1 VRLITRGRIHP
12 VNVYKDN
19 SGDYAYVPRLREVG
33 LLDECARALMG
44 KSPGITLYQLRLS
57 DAIIVTT
64 FQKT

>member
-1 VRLITRGRIHP
+1 VRLITRGCIHP

-33 LLDECARALMG
+33 LLDECARTYG
-44 KSPGITLYQLRLS
+44 QSPGITLYQLRLS